1 MTGPLDGVRVL
12 DLTSNF
18 MGPYASLLLADMGAD
33 VAKIESPHGDT
44 TRGVGPARHPGMS
57 AIFLHLNRNK
67 RSLVLD
73 LKDSRART
81 ALRRMIRSA
90 DVLLHSLRPPAMAK
104 LGLAYADT
112 KDINPVLIH
121 CGCFGFGQDGPYAD
135 RPAYDDLIQA
145 AVGMPVLQSRKQ
157 GEPDYVAT
165 AIADRVVG
173 MAASSA
179 IGMALFHRER
189 TGRGQEVQ
197 VPMFETF
204 AHFVMGDH
212 LYGHTFV
219 PPIGDW
225 GYARMMN
232 ADRRPYRT
240 LDGYLGVNIY
250 TDRHWQR
257 FFAAVGR
264 PDLAADPRFA
274 DIHGRTELHPG
285 RSRPRTGPTAN
296 GTRPAGRP
304 GRTACRRP
312 GLLTVRRPV
321 GDLHQRPAPPHARLR
336 RLPTVDLHGLR
347 AAARGGRRCHRS
359 VQTGEEPGTGA
370 SCRTSGARARRREG
384 DDRQLRARGAS
395 RVPGPPARHGP
406 LPALGSRRRLPR
418 LRAGRHG
425 TRAKARTGFRFRG
438 RRVVRQG
445 RRLGRLAA
453 ETGSQPDP
461 DGAGQRRRAAPAPSL
476 ARRRHPAAGTST
488 YRVRRR
494 PARGRARRARP
505 GGRRGPPAPG
515 RCAGGEQQLDT
526 AGRRS
531 VRDPVRK
538 LRSVH
543 TREGPGATAGRRPT
557 SLGSRRPRETPNA
570 AACCS
575 PGRRSAARGSPRPR
589 VSLQARSVRRLRG
602 SAR

>member
-33 VAKIESPHGDT
+33 IAKIESPNGDT

-73 LKDSRART
+73 LKDPRART

-90 DVLLHSLRPPAMAK
+90 DVLLHSLRPAAMAK

-112 KDINPVLIH
+112 RDINPGLIY

-189 TGRGQEVQ
+189 TGQGQEIQ

-264 PDLAADPRFA
+264 PDLASDPRFA
-274 DIHGRTELHPG
+274 DIHGRTEHIGELYAFLAEVFAT
-285 RSRPRTGPTAN
+285 RSTDDWVK
-296 GTRPAGRP
+296 
-304 GRTACRRP
+304 
-312 GLLTVRRPV
+312 LLTEEDIPAVRMNTPETLLDDPHLREV
-321 GDLHQRPAPPHARLR
+321 GFFAEDEHPSEGRIRSMGIPQRWSESTPDVRLPAPRLGEHSVELLEEYG
-336 RLPTVDLHGLR
+336 LPRD
-347 AAARGGRRCHRS
+347 
-359 VQTGEEPGTGA
+359 EIDEM
-370 SCRTSGARARRREG
+370 
-384 DDRQLRARGAS
+384 
-395 RVPGPPARHGP
+395 
-406 LPALGSRRRLPR
+406 LGSGVAIVPR
-418 LRAGRHG
+418 
-425 TRAKARTGFRFRG
+425 
-438 RRVVRQG
+438 
-445 RRLGRLAA
+445 
-453 ETGSQPDP
+453 S
-461 DGAGQRRRAAPAPSL
+461 
-476 ARRRHPAAGTST
+476 
-488 YRVRRR
+488 
-494 PARGRARRARP
+494 
-505 GGRRGPPAPG
+505 
-515 RCAGGEQQLDT
+515 
-526 AGRRS
+526 
-531 VRDPVRK
+531 
-538 LRSVH
+538 
-543 TREGPGATAGRRPT
+543 
-557 SLGSRRPRETPNA
+557 
-570 AACCS
+570 
-575 PGRRSAARGSPRPR
+575 
-589 VSLQARSVRRLRG
+589 
-602 SAR
+602 